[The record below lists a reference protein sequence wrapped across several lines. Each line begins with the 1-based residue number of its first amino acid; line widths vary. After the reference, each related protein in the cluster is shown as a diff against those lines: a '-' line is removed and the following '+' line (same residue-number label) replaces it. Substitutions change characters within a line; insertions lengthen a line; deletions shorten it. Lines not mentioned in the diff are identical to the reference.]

1 MTQSPSPR
9 QPTYFVVFM
18 TTSFATLDDARREA
32 PAEMAAHLAR
42 SRELHAAGSLLM
54 AGAFLDEPDQPV
66 RTMGVLASREA
77 AQDYARNDPFVV
89 AGHVEEWR
97 IREWAN
103 MLA

>member
-1 MTQSPSPR
+1 
-9 QPTYFVVFM
+9 M
-18 TTSFATLDDARREA
+18 TTSFASLDDARRVA
-32 PAEMAAHLAR
+32 PTQMAAHLAR
-42 SRELHAAGSLLM
+42 SRELHAEGTLLM

-77 AQDYARNDPFVV
+77 AEDYARDDPFVV
-89 AGHVEEWR
+89 AGLVEEWR